1 MKPIEAGDIIKAMYN
16 LLGETFEN
24 VSGYFLDGGTSL
36 FETLATITAEE
47 ASVPVGGRCATLA
60 AQVKHVSF
68 YLDFVVESVQNPDL
82 PPVDWEV
89 IWRTVNKVDDAEWLS
104 TQSELRQSYEQIKG
118 LVSATPGW
126 GEAEISGAIAVI
138 AHTAY
143 HLEEIRQALCT
154 IKNS

>member
-1 MKPIEAGDIIKAMYN
+1 MNTIAPGDFIGAVFN
-16 LLGETFEN
+16 LLEETFEN
-24 VSGYFLDGGTSL
+24 ESGYFLDPGTSL

-47 ASVPVGGRCATLA
+47 ASIPVGGRCATLA

-68 YLDFVVESVQNPDL
+68 YLIFVVESVQNPDL

-89 IWRTVNKVDDAEWLS
+89 IWRTVSKVDDAGWLS
-104 TQSELRQSYEQIKG
+104 IQSELRESYKEIKD
-118 LVSATPGW
+118 LVSTTPGW

-143 HLEEIRQALCT
+143 HLGEIRHALCT
-154 IKNS
+154 IRNS